1 MRALLISALVLV
13 SLSACGDRGESTVQG
28 TAEHD
33 TRQELK
39 QPNAAPAPGTPI
51 HNDPG
56 GGSGTAASEPRD
68 SSTDPQQRVE
78 KSQPPNEGKPPR

>member
-1 MRALLISALVLV
+1 MRALLIIALVLV

-33 TRQELK
+33 TRRGLN
-39 QPNAAPAPGTPI
+39 QPNAAPGPGTPI

-56 GGSGTAASEPRD
+56 GGSGTAASEPQD
-68 SSTDPQQRVE
+68 SPTDPPQRAE